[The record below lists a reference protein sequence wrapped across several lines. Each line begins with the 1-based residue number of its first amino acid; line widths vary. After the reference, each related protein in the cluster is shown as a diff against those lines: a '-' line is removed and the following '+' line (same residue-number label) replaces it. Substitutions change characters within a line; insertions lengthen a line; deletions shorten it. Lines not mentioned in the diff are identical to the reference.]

1 MFKSSK
7 TFDRNTSHI
16 YKYHKDQNKDQHVKL
31 SLIPEQAR
39 LPYISIKRH
48 LKMSFNPFVLY
59 HNKYSNPPLPPPQ
72 TFLNKTILITGANTG
87 LGLALA
93 LHCLNLGAS
102 HLILTTRSPTK
113 SETTKA
119 YLETHTTS
127 KAYTIEM
134 MHLDMLTFESVVEFA
149 NKVKREVLEIDVV
162 YLNAGVLNMKAEK
175 VISAEGWEVTMQIN
189 VLSTA
194 LLAILLVPWMKVA
207 GKGQAHLAFSGSGCK

>member
-1 MFKSSK
+1 
-7 TFDRNTSHI
+7 
-16 YKYHKDQNKDQHVKL
+16 
-31 SLIPEQAR
+31 
-39 LPYISIKRH
+39 
-48 LKMSFNPFVLY
+48 
-59 HNKYSNPPLPPPQ
+59 
-72 TFLNKTILITGANTG
+72 
-87 LGLALA
+87 
-93 LHCLNLGAS
+93 
-102 HLILTTRSPTK
+102 
-113 SETTKA
+113 
-119 YLETHTTS
+119 
-127 KAYTIEM
+127 M